1 MKILYKFF
9 QPFIIGLIF
18 LVACASNTPNEEINT
33 EVNCYSVVGSHNYS
47 IQADGDEI
55 NIELLN
61 YDNHVSFLSS
71 KNWCKAKIENK
82 DGKDYLQLIIEPN
95 TDEINRTAGV
105 ILSSNLDCPNIELTI
120 QQLGITI
127 EDEPGESNFGSL
139 KVSSYNIRYASS
151 ADIET
156 GNGWDVRK
164 QHVANLIG
172 THNFDIVGTQEGND
186 AQLADLKGYLPEY
199 NFVGH
204 PYGGSNNN
212 SHNNAI
218 FYKKEKYEV
227 IDKGVFWFSEAP
239 DIPSIGWDASDQ
251 RICYW
256 AKFKELETNLEFY
269 FFNVHFYWRNQT
281 AKLNSGPLLAAKVQE
296 IAGDAPA
303 ICTGDFNSPS
313 TSPQINAI
321 LTVLKDAYD
330 ITETPP
336 VGPVD
341 TNLGGGVFSG
351 EPNGRIDY
359 IFVSDHFKVKNYAV
373 LADTY
378 NDGRYPSDHLP
389 VSAEL
394 SIKLD

>member
-1 MKILYKFF
+1 MNTKLITNCLFFKKIYVGFF
-9 QPFIIGLIF
+9 LLILF
-18 LVACASNTPNEEINT
+18 SSCEGEKKEISNP
-33 EVNCYSVVGSHNYS
+33 
-47 IQADGDEI
+47 
-55 NIELLN
+55 
-61 YDNHVSFLSS
+61 YDPS
-71 KNWCKAKIENK
+71 K
-82 DGKDYLQLIIEPN
+82 P
-95 TDEINRTAGV
+95 V
-105 ILSSNLDCPNIELTI
+105 ILESFKPLQGGVREKVILKGENFGVDPENIKVYFNNAKASVISSSGDNIYVLVPRM
-120 QQLGITI
+120 
-127 EDEPGESNFGSL
+127 PGESNFGSL
-139 KVSSYNIRYASS
+139 KVSSYNIRHASS

-212 SHNNAI
+212 THNNAI

-227 IDKGVFWFSEAP
+227 IDKGVFWFSETP

-269 FFNVHFYWRNQT
+269 FFNVHFYWRNHT

-303 ICTGDFNSPS
+303 ISTGDFNSLS